1 MKNFLS
7 IILLSLLLTSCKKG
21 FLTLN
26 PESEANAENYY
37 KTSKDFNTAL
47 IGAYARFTDYP
58 TMYFEMSSYRSDE
71 LSLGAPTAGTQD
83 RYNIDKFA
91 DDPSNQILLNVWG
104 NLYNGISRCNEIIA
118 RLPDAS
124 LADAERR
131 QVEAEARFIRAYH
144 YYHLV
149 KFWGNVPLITQPVSP
164 SESLKAGSVPAGQIL
179 STMADD
185 LRFAKENLPERFAS
199 QADLGRATSGAATVL
214 LAKVLME
221 QKNYAEVQRLLK
233 PLLTGRYKL
242 LTDIAEVFKV
252 TNKNNEEVIFSIR
265 YNKEVPGA
273 GHGLW
278 LSTTSAKSSLV
289 PPKLLAAYGAND
301 RRRDLLLYSR
311 SGSSNNFVPNKF
323 MDVISAT
330 TQNAENDWI
339 LLRFSE
345 VLLMYAEAVNELG
358 YAASGDAFDCLNK
371 VRQRSAVADP
381 NFTSTRLPN
390 QAAFRDAVQQ
400 EYKLELAYE
409 GQRWLILTRTGK
421 AASAI
426 RQEENINLPT
436 FRELFPIPQTEIE
449 KIGNPSI
456 MPQNPGY

>member
-1 MKNFLS
+1 MKNFQS
-7 IILLSLLLTSCKKG
+7 IILLSLLLTSCKKE

-26 PESEANAENYY
+26 PQSEASAENYY
-37 KTSKDFNTAL
+37 KTAKDFNTAL

-58 TMYFEMSSYRSDE
+58 TMYFELSSYRSDE

-91 DDPSNQILLNVWG
+91 DDPSNQILLTVWG

-118 RLPDAS
+118 RLPDAN
-124 LADAERR
+124 LGDMERR
-131 QVEAEARFIRAYH
+131 QVNAEARFIRAYH

-149 KFWGNVPLITQPVSP
+149 KFWGNVPLITRPVSP
-164 SESLKAGSVPAGQIL
+164 SESLRAGSVPSGQIL
-179 STMADD
+179 STLADD
-185 LRFAKENLPERFAS
+185 LRFAKENLPDRFAS

-233 PLLTGRYKL
+233 PLLTSRYKL
-242 LTDIAEVFKV
+242 LNDIAEVFKV

-278 LSTTSAKSSLV
+278 LGTTSAKSSLV

-345 VLLMYAEAVNELG
+345 VLLMYSEAANELA
-358 YAASGDAFDCLNK
+358 YSPSGDAFNCLNI
-371 VRQRSAVADP
+371 VHRRSAIADP
-381 NFTSTRLPN
+381 NFTPAILPD
-390 QAAFRDAVQQ
+390 QAAFRNAVQL

-426 RQEENINLPT
+426 HEEENITLPT
-436 FRELFPIPQTEIE
+436 FRLLFPIPQTEVE

>member
-1 MKNFLS
+1 MKKFLS
-7 IILLSLLLTSCKKG
+7 IILLPLLLISCKKG

-26 PESEANAENYY
+26 PISEASTENYY
-37 KTSKDFNTAL
+37 KTAKDFNTAL
-47 IGAYARFTDYP
+47 IGAYSRFTDYP
-58 TMYFEMSSYRSDE
+58 TMYFELSSYRSDE

-83 RYNIDKFA
+83 RYNIDKFS

-124 LADAERR
+124 LTDAERK
-131 QVEAEARFIRAYH
+131 QIEAEARFIRAYH

-149 KFWGNVPLITQPVSP
+149 KFWGNVPLITRPISP
-164 SESLKAGSVPAGQIL
+164 SESLTAGSVPSAQIL
-179 STMADD
+179 NTLVED
-185 LRFAKENLPERFAS
+185 LTFSAKNLPERFAS
-199 QADLGRATSGAATVL
+199 AADLGRATSGAANVL

-221 QKNYAEVQRLLK
+221 QKNYTEVQRVLK
-233 PLLTGRYKL
+233 PLLANRYKL
-242 LTDIAEVFKV
+242 LTDVADVFKV
-252 TNKNNEEVIFSIR
+252 TNKNNEEVIFSVR

-278 LSTTSAKSSLV
+278 LSTTSAKSSLI
-289 PPKLLAAYGAND
+289 PPKLLASYGAND

-345 VLLMYAEAVNELG
+345 VMLMYAEAVNELG
-358 YAASGDAFDCLNK
+358 YVTSGEAFDCLNQ
-371 VRQRSAVADP
+371 VRRRSAVTDP
-381 NFTSTRLPN
+381 NFTSATLPN

-421 AASAI
+421 ADAAI
-426 RQEENINLPT
+426 RQEENINLPA
-436 FRELFPIPQTEIE
+436 FRLLFPIPQTEIE

-456 MPQNPGY
+456 LPQNPGF